1 MGDEKT
7 EEQFSI
13 DDFKKADIRI
23 GEIRAVEVVQ
33 DADKLLK
40 LTVDVGESVPRTIV
54 SGIREYMENPESLV
68 GVRCPFVLN
77 LPFRTIRG
85 IESQGMILAVID
97 KEKNFSVLKAGNA
110 ISVGTRV
117 S

>member
-1 MGDEKT
+1 MDDYKVEK
-7 EEQFSI
+7 QFSI
-13 DDFKKADIRI
+13 DDFKRADIRI
-23 GEIRAVEVVQ
+23 GEIRAVEVVP

-40 LTVDVGESVPRTIV
+40 LTVEVGEGAPRTIV
-54 SGIREYMENPESLV
+54 SGIREYMDNSEDLL
-68 GVRCPFVLN
+68 GVKCPFVLN

-97 KEKNFSVLKAGNA
+97 KEKNFSVLKAGEDVL
-110 ISVGTRV
+110 VGTRV